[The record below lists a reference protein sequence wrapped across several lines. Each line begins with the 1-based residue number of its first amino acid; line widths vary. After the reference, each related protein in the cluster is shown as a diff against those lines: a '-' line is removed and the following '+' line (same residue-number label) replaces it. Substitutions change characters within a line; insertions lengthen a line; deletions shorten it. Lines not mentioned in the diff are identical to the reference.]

1 MSKHVFTIIVAVVI
15 GLSLLFY
22 LFSFQVRSTQV
33 ALVLTFGKP
42 GDTLLEPGYHFQWPW
57 PIQEVRRFDNRIHV
71 QEGRFEETYTRD
83 RYNMITS
90 LCVGWKIGPKAAD
103 VIEFNRSFGRGEYPI
118 EEAWLKIEPIVRNQ
132 IMAILGQHDLRHL
145 VSYQEEQLEYDD
157 IESDTL
163 KAASSQ
169 TLGTYGV
176 EIVLLKIR
184 RLELPASVTSVV
196 YQRMRAE
203 RLKEASAKSEEGRTR
218 ASVIRADAAA
228 KRKEIMALAQAEAEA
243 IKSEGD
249 KEAAKHFEVF
259 AENPELAIFLREL
272 RALPEIL
279 KERTTIIL
287 DPSESPIDLFVK
299 GPPEPKPEAE

>member
-15 GLSLLFY
+15 GLSLLLY
-22 LFSFQVRSTQV
+22 LFTFQVRSTQV

-42 GDTLLEPGYHFQWPW
+42 ADALVEPGYHFQWPW

-71 QEGRFEETYTRD
+71 QEGRFEETYTHD
-83 RYNMITS
+83 RHNVIIS
-90 LCVGWKIGPKAAD
+90 LCVGWKIGPDAAD
-103 VIEFNRSFGRGEYPI
+103 VNEFNRNFGRSEFPV
-118 EEAWLKIEPIVRNQ
+118 EEAWLKIEPIIRHE
-132 IMAILGQHDLRHL
+132 IMTMLGQHDLRHL
-145 VSYQEEQLEYDD
+145 VSYQEEQLKYDD
-157 IESDTL
+157 IESNTL

-169 TLGTYGV
+169 TLRTYGV
-176 EIVLLKIR
+176 EIALLKIR
-184 RLELPASVTSVV
+184 RLELPESVTHVV
-196 YQRMRAE
+196 YERMRAE
-203 RLKEASAKSEEGRTR
+203 RLKEADAKSKQGEVR
-218 ASVIRADAAA
+218 ASVIRADAEA
-228 KRKEIMALAQAEAEA
+228 KRKEIMALALAEAEA

-259 AENPELAIFLREL
+259 AKNPELAIFLREI

-287 DPSESPIDLFVK
+287 DPSKPPINLFVE